1 MSLWKHKTIGSEFEV
16 PMSTAKNAGFNYNII
31 IMFNMVLQPTAAAK
45 IPALVKKCLYL
56 NSVNKIH

>member
-1 MSLWKHKTIGSEFEV
+1 MN
-16 PMSTAKNAGFNYNII
+16 TAKNAGFNYNII